1 MSTFFA
7 VGLGIVVIL
16 TLICLIAPIRLR
28 LSFDEKRRSLALGWL
43 VIEAEGNLRDRIFRL
58 DLLHQS
64 VITRKFK
71 KDEREIKKKK
81 RKPKPQAGAEQGK
94 KKKKSKLKPLDLWV
108 RKELVVRVIRIT
120 LRFILDLLRAIRWE
134 RLSLELDLATPDPA
148 LTGALYGQLC
158 ALKYSTGAL
167 LPNARVLV
175 RPDFANQFPR
185 GTAETVFSVRPV
197 NIVIS
202 ASKMF
207 LALPKIQ
214 IVKAL
219 IELRRR

>member
-1 MSTFFA
+1 
-7 VGLGIVVIL
+7 
-16 TLICLIAPIRLR
+16 
-28 LSFDEKRRSLALGWL
+28 
-43 VIEAEGNLRDRIFRL
+43 VIEAEGNLREKVFRL
-58 DLLHQS
+58 DLLHHRI
-64 VITRKFK
+64 ITRKFK
-71 KDEREIKKKK
+71 KDEKEVRKKKK
-81 RKPKPQAGAEQGK
+81 RSRPETEADQD
-94 KKKKSKLKPLDLWV
+94 KKKKSKLGPLDLWV
-108 RKELVVRVIRIT
+108 KRELVVRVIRVT
-120 LRFILDLLRAIRWE
+120 LRFILDLLSAIRWDK
-134 RLSLELDLATPDPA
+134 LSLELDLATPDPA

-158 ALKYSTGAL
+158 ALKYSTDGL
-167 LPNARVLV
+167 LPDAQVLV
-175 RPDFANQFPR
+175 QPDFVNELPR